1 MPKIAVIGPGAIGGT
16 LASFLLENPQ
26 NTASICA
33 RTPFEKLEITANS
46 QTLTHPVTVHT
57 HSSSTTLVDW
67 IVLATKTYQVPQAA
81 NWFERLSGHGTRIA
95 VVQNGVEHLANL
107 TPYFPV
113 ERIVPVII
121 DCPAERKSH
130 GQIIRHGDVRIDVP
144 NTPESADFATLFDD
158 PAVTVNLTDD
168 WSTAAWRKLCINAA
182 GAISALVNQPANIA
196 ADPRAA
202 DIMKNLIQECIAV
215 GRAEGATLDETII
228 QTVVSGAA
236 AAPDGSMNSLHADL
250 VAHRPME
257 WDARNGVIA
266 RLGKK
271 HRIPT
276 PYNELTAH
284 LLSLLE
290 SKP

>member
-1 MPKIAVIGPGAIGGT
+1 MPTLAIIGPGAIGGT

-26 NTASICA
+26 NAVSICA
-33 RTPFEKLEITANS
+33 RTPFEKLEVTTS
-46 QTLTHPVTVHT
+46 GQTSSHAVSVHT
-57 HSSSTTLVDW
+57 DHSQASPVDW
-67 IVLATKTYQVPQAA
+67 IVIATKTYQITQAA
-81 NWFERLSGHGTRIA
+81 SWFSSLSGPQTRIA

-107 TPYFPV
+107 TPYFPAD
-113 ERIVPVII
+113 RIVPVII

-144 NTPESADFATLFDD
+144 NTPESADFAALFDD

-168 WSTAAWRKLCINAA
+168 WTTAAWRKLCINAA

-202 DIMKNLIQECIAV
+202 DIMKHLIQECIAV
-215 GRAEGATLDETII
+215 GRAEGATLDESLIPQII
-228 QTVVSGAA
+228 ANAA
-236 AAPDGSMNSLHADL
+236 AAPEGSMNSLHADL

-266 RLGKK
+266 RLGQK
-271 HRIPT
+271 HGLDT
-276 PYNELTAH
+276 PYNQLAAQI
-284 LLSLLE
+284 LSLLE
-290 SKP
+290 FK